1 MQTLPRTLALLLGTA
16 LVVLPG
22 CGRSPTAPRPPQF
35 AELAITTASLPAG
48 VLGEAYAAA
57 VHAAG
62 GDGAY
67 EWTIVEGELPPG
79 MAVTG
84 DDLSTDDA
92 LITGTPEEIG
102 SWSFVV
108 RVRSGDG
115 QSADRT
121 LAITILPE
129 PAPLAVVRRFLAPAL
144 QGGPFAVTLRAEGGD
159 GQSFTWSVVEGRLPA
174 GLALSAAGRLHGTP
188 TAVETTTF
196 TVEVSSGGMT
206 ARREFTLRVVAN
218 DLNRYRI
225 TVFAVSDI
233 PAGVLPHL
241 QAAVAEWEAAIVGN
255 LQAVAI
261 PENFFASHHCGGF
274 GPLLNG
280 TSTDDILVAVNIM
293 RIDGPGRVLGQ
304 AGPCGLRENPTLPFA
319 GIITLD
325 VDDLLPLV
333 GTETLTDIIVHE
345 LAHVFGFGTLWRMLN
360 LLQGA
365 GTGDPRFTGA
375 RAVTEWQALGGT
387 GAVPLETQG
396 GEGTAESHW
405 RKSVFRTELMTGFVE
420 PVGIDQPLSR
430 VSIASH
436 ADLGYTVN
444 LAAADAFALGGA
456 LAAPDDGAGWRE
468 LGYDRIYLDPVLI
481 LNADGSADVVD
492 LHGGPRR

>member
-1 MQTLPRTLALLLGTA
+1 MQTQRHTLALLLGAA
-16 LVVLPG
+16 LVALPA
-22 CGRSPTAPRPPQF
+22 CGRSPTAPRPPQ
-35 AELAITTASLPAG
+35 LPQLTVSTTSLPAG
-48 VLGEAYAAA
+48 VLGEPYAEA
-57 VHAAG
+57 VHATG

-67 EWTIVEGELPPG
+67 EWTVMEGELPPG
-79 MAVTG
+79 LAVTV
-84 DDLSTDDA
+84 DDLGTEDA
-92 LITGTPEEIG
+92 LITGTPEEVG
-102 SWSFVV
+102 SWSFVL

-115 QSADRT
+115 QTADRSLT
-121 LAITILPE
+121 IGILPE
-129 PAPLAVVRRFLAPAL
+129 PAPLTVVRRFLAPGL
-144 QGGPFAVTLRAEGGD
+144 IGGPYAVQLRADGGD
-159 GQSFTWSVVEGRLPA
+159 GQTFVWSVVEGTLPA
-174 GLALSAAGRLHGTP
+174 GLSLSAAGRLHGTP
-188 TAVETTTF
+188 TAVETRTF

-206 ARREFTLRVVAN
+206 ARREFTLTIVAN
-218 DLNRYRI
+218 DLNRYRV

-241 QAAVAEWEAAIVGN
+241 QAAVAEWEAALVGN

-261 PENFFASHHCGGF
+261 PENFFDGNHCGGF
-274 GPLLNG
+274 GRLLNG
-280 TSTDDILVAVNIM
+280 TSVDDILVAVNIM

-304 AGPCGLRENPTLPFA
+304 AAPCGLRQNLPFA

-325 VDDLLPLV
+325 IDDLLPLV

-345 LAHVFGFGTLWRMLN
+345 LAHVFGFGTLWRTLN

-365 GTGDPRFTGA
+365 GTGDPRFTGS

-405 RKSVFRTELMTGFVE
+405 RKSVFGRELMTGFVE

-444 LAAADAFALGGA
+444 LAAADPFALGGA
-456 LAAPDDGAGWRE
+456 LSAPGTGTDWRE
-468 LGYDRIYLDPVLI
+468 LGWDRIYLDPVLV
-481 LNADGSADVVD
+481 LNADGSREVLD